1 MPPLMFGI
9 ARYGDFTGI
18 DPDYE
23 QLIFFPECIGSH
35 PLKISGT
42 CDSTRVVVGD
52 QIDIWGVSFRGNLAR
67 KLACLPACL
76 PARLLANL

>member
-1 MPPLMFGI
+1 MVILP
-9 ARYGDFTGI
+9 GI

-42 CDSTRVVVGD
+42 CDSTRVVGD
-52 QIDIWGVSFRGNLAR
+52 RIDIWGVSFRGNL
-67 KLACLPACL
+67 LACLPAYLPACL
-76 PARLLANL
+76 PAGWLANL